1 MGGVLHFHLAAEF
14 VECMRQMLC
23 NLLHDGSQTLSDQT
37 LKEGSPETVEIIYS
51 RMKSTCSTCGP
62 VTIKMF

>member
-1 MGGVLHFHLAAEF
+1 MRESMGGVLHFHLAAEF
-14 VECMRQMLC
+14 VECMRQMC
-23 NLLHDGSQTLSDQT
+23 DGSQTLSDQT

-51 RMKSTCSTCGP
+51 RMKSKCSTCGP